1 MCCGTGHASPRITT
15 SSGAPR
21 PAGTHVKRPA
31 GVALRCRDRTILST
45 VQFRRRV
52 SQLQQRPRDT
62 EGTASTVKS
71 DLAVGVEELN
81 LLVWVTPGLCHSAD
95 KAHPARTLYRELPG
109 LPLQQRAPS
118 RIRTYSLLIR
128 SQVLYP
134 LSYRGTTHCHTEPF
148 LGAIHCSHLLL
159 QAACVG
165 CTGLEPVFSTL
176 RGWRDSHYSNTP
188 SATSI
193 AFPAC
198 LHPSHTAPTSAT

>member
-134 LSYRGTTHCHTEPF
+134 LSYQGIAVRLTTNNVPREPELRIPFSRMSRG
-148 LGAIHCSHLLL
+148 
-159 QAACVG
+159 
-165 CTGLEPVFSTL
+165 
-176 RGWRDSHYSNTP
+176 
-188 SATSI
+188 
-193 AFPAC
+193 FP
-198 LHPSHTAPTSAT
+198 